1 MSVYTKTGDK
11 GMTGLLTGE
20 RIEKDSL
27 RVEAYGTIDEF
38 NAALGMSRSTCK
50 NEFVLA
56 EIYKLQKMNML
67 LMADLAS
74 LGQSYIKP
82 EHITALEQIIDQIE
96 DQLPPLNSFI
106 VPGDTQGGAALD
118 LARTVARRAERYA
131 LQLSKIEQVN
141 PDVLIILNRLSD
153 LCFVLMRLEQ
163 QSMSSL

>member
-38 NAALGMSRSTCK
+38 NAALGMSRATCK
-50 NEFVLA
+50 KTFVLA
-56 EIYKLQKMNML
+56 EINKLQKMNML
-67 LMADLAS
+67 IMADLAS
-74 LGQSYIKP
+74 IAQSYIKL
-82 EHITALEQIIDQIE
+82 EHINALEQTIDQVE
-96 DQLPPLNSFI
+96 EQLPPLKSFI

-118 LARTVARRAERYA
+118 FARTVVRRAERKV
-131 LQLSKIEQVN
+131 LRLSKMEKVN
-141 PDVLIILNRLSD
+141 PDMLIVLNRLSD

-163 QSMSSL
+163 Q